1 MACLLLYPCASLQ
14 SRRGFYTSIRDHQA
28 SHVTTTHV
36 VLSCPLLKVLQC
48 MYWFSSQHEWRNNLV
63 FYIFFFFSFFFFF
76 RRCPV
81 CHRKKSLRN
90 GSFFGEFPRLP
101 MGKILL
107 FIYLWSVRELCTTAA
122 NMLGL
127 TKNTVGNVY
136 ALLWHYCG
144 RDLQDRP
151 VIPFGGHVY
160 VAKCDESQFKHK
172 SKVRK
177 LRICTIGHR

>member
-1 MACLLLYPCASLQ
+1 M
-14 SRRGFYTSIRDHQA
+14 
-28 SHVTTTHV
+28 TTTYG
-36 VLSCPLLKVLQC
+36 VLSCPLFKVLQC
-48 MYWFSSQHEWRNNLV
+48 MYWSSSQHEWRNNLV
-63 FYIFFFFSFFFFF
+63 FYVFFFSFFF

-107 FIYLWSVRELCTTAA
+107 CIYLWSVRELRTTAA
-122 NMLGL
+122 SMLGL

-136 ALLWHYCG
+136 ALLRHYCG

-151 VIPFGGHVY
+151 VIPFGGHVH
-160 VAKCDESQFKHK
+160 VTKCDESQFKHK

>member
-1 MACLLLYPCASLQ
+1 MACLLLYLCASLQ
-14 SRRGFYTSIRDHQA
+14 GTISIRDHLYKGP
-28 SHVTTTHV
+28 SLHVTTTNG
-36 VLSCPLLKVLQC
+36 VLSCPLFKVLQC
-48 MYWFSSQHEWRNNLV
+48 MYWSSSQHEWRNNLV
-63 FYIFFFFSFFFFF
+63 FYVFFFFFF

-107 FIYLWSVRELCTTAA
+107 CIYLWSVRELRTTAA
-122 NMLGL
+122 SMLGL

-136 ALLWHYCG
+136 ALLRHYCG

-151 VIPFGGHVY
+151 VIPFGGHVH
-160 VAKCDESQFKHK
+160 VTKCDESQFKHK